1 MEYNQDTGLA
11 SVSRAAVTM
20 ALPHVSIRWRYEGG
34 GPRGLR
40 SRKGEWCPCVF
51 VDCYLRAI

>member
-34 GPRGLR
+34 GPRGVAE
-40 SRKGEWCPCVF
+40 SQG
-51 VDCYLRAI
+51 